1 MTELRRHPQQMT
13 EADMDRLLEG
23 GSVQRKPE
31 FDQLGAHLRSVKS
44 ALEATPP
51 ADVRSAHLAQMAA
64 LLDRTRRPEAAPTR
78 ETLMSRIYDRTL
90 GTFRR
95 RAYAL
100 STAMVIASGSMAAA
114 GILPDPAQDALSDAA
129 AKVGFSLPAGGEED
143 ATADAPS
150 ADSLP
155 EEASDVAVAVLSVI
169 ENRDDYANGHEFG
182 QAVAAAA
189 REANGSAGAGKP
201 EDAGSQAD
209 GFKPADPGSRQGT
222 GGSAGAGKPDG
233 VGEGSGAG
241 DAGEGAVPESAGPG
255 TGTSAAEE
263 GQSLRP
269 GD

>member
-1 MTELRRHPQQMT
+1 MTELRGHPQHMT
-13 EADMDRLLEG
+13 DADMDRLLEG

-51 ADVRSAHLAQMAA
+51 ADVRSAHLAQIAT
-64 LLDRTRRPEAAPTR
+64 LLDRTRPQAAPING
-78 ETLMSRIYDRTL
+78 TLMSRIYDHTL

-95 RAYAL
+95 RAFAL
-100 STAMVIASGSMAAA
+100 STAMVVASGSMAAA
-114 GILPDPAQDALSDAA
+114 GILPDAAQDALSKAA
-129 AKVGFSLPAGGEED
+129 AKVGFSLPAGGAED
-143 ATADAPS
+143 TTADAPS

-201 EDAGSQAD
+201 EDEGSQAD
-209 GFKPADPGSRQGT
+209 GFKPADPGGQGT
-222 GGSAGAGKPDG
+222 GGSGGAGKPDG
-233 VGEGSGAG
+233 VGKPDSVGAG
-241 DAGEGAVPESAGPG
+241 DAGEDPVPDGAGSG

-269 GD
+269 GG